1 MSLVLSGYKKTQYNL
16 WPCYGLMP
24 RCIDK
29 NNNFR
34 NLTWKNNPNQTVRVV
49 PQGSRRAKRATLLL
63 SHAHNKTAPI
73 LPRTDSR
80 RIRGF
85 VELCVYHV
93 GTSFVFDM
101 SSPDIEIYWA
111 QHVTGWEFLL
121 IGDSLDFLG
130 QFDNRTRVGM
140 RPGRDAAEGCRG
152 LWIVSDSSSYR
163 PLVPSAVTLAQLGS
177 ARAPANPIPA
187 PAPPGE
193 TQIWLWHFWH
203 WHSWRIWGLAVPML
217 P

>member
-1 MSLVLSGYKKTQYNL
+1 M
-16 WPCYGLMP
+16 
-24 RCIDK
+24 
-29 NNNFR
+29 
-34 NLTWKNNPNQTVRVV
+34 

-101 SSPDIEIYWA
+101 SSPDIEIDWA

-130 QFDNRTRVGM
+130 QVHNRTSGDEAREACLRIVDVRGIM
-140 RPGRDAAEGCRG
+140 GRACAKQWGAHGDGSCKWACAK
-152 LWIVSDSSSYR
+152 
-163 PLVPSAVTLAQLGS
+163 QLD
-177 ARAPANPIPA
+177 
-187 PAPPGE
+187 E
-193 TQIWLWHFWH
+193 H
-203 WHSWRIWGLAVPML
+203 
-217 P
+217 